1 MEKVAVK
8 AEEEVVKEMDEA
20 IKAGKISVIFN
31 LLFSIFKG
39 FAGFFAGSIAL
50 LADALHS
57 LIDVFGSLLVW
68 AGIKVASKPADS
80 EHPYGHFKAE
90 SLAEL
95 GVGIIIILSSVLII
109 KEAIEKLFY
118 FSTIRFEYY
127 AALTALASAF
137 GNEILARYKIS
148 TGKKTKSSAL
158 IAEGKHS
165 RADVLSSLSVFA
177 GLIFVKV
184 GYQWADPL
192 IAILISVMIL
202 QMGFKILRDSADS
215 LLDRT
220 DRELAEEISNI
231 VQHIEGVESVKK
243 VRTRG
248 TLNAKIAEVEFNLKP
263 WISTETIEELQE
275 KISSTIK
282 SKLPEVYMVI
292 PVVHFVIDRYRIA
305 IPSAGE
311 EFTEEFGT
319 TPEFTVFDVNKEVI
333 NRKIVPNP
341 YKDEEKK
348 KGQLISELLRK
359 EGVNVVAVKKI
370 GEGGKAHLR
379 SKGISI
385 KYVSG
390 ERVDEVINNLL
401 KRLNKE
407 QRRSE

>member
-1 MEKVAVK
+1 
-8 AEEEVVKEMDEA
+8 
-20 IKAGKISVIFN
+20 
-31 LLFSIFKG
+31 
-39 FAGFFAGSIAL
+39 
-50 LADALHS
+50 
-57 LIDVFGSLLVW
+57 
-68 AGIKVASKPADS
+68 
-80 EHPYGHFKAE
+80 
-90 SLAEL
+90 
-95 GVGIIIILSSVLII
+95 
-109 KEAIEKLFY
+109 
-118 FSTIRFEYY
+118 
-127 AALTALASAF
+127 
-137 GNEILARYKIS
+137 
-148 TGKKTKSSAL
+148 
-158 IAEGKHS
+158 
-165 RADVLSSLSVFA
+165 
-177 GLIFVKV
+177 
-184 GYQWADPL
+184 
-192 IAILISVMIL
+192 
-202 QMGFKILRDSADS
+202 
-215 LLDRT
+215 
-220 DRELAEEISNI
+220 
-231 VQHIEGVESVKK
+231 
-243 VRTRG
+243 
-248 TLNAKIAEVEFNLKP
+248 
-263 WISTETIEELQE
+263 
-275 KISSTIK
+275 
-282 SKLPEVYMVI
+282 MVI